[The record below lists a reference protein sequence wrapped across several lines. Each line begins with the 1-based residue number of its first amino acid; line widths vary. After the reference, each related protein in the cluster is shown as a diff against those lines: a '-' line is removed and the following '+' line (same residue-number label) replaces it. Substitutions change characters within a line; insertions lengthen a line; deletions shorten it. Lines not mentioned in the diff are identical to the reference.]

1 MSLATV
7 DDSLTAKPAFGA
19 GAFRVSARRGAV
31 ETQPTP
37 PESVDAENL
46 YVTDAYVEY
55 LRPLIGELPKYV
67 KLF

>member
-1 MSLATV
+1 MR
-7 DDSLTAKPAFGA
+7 AFRA
-19 GAFRVSARRGAV
+19 GAFRVSARRRVV

-46 YVTDAYVEY
+46 YVTDACIEY
-55 LRPLIGELPKYV
+55 PRPSSGEPPKYV